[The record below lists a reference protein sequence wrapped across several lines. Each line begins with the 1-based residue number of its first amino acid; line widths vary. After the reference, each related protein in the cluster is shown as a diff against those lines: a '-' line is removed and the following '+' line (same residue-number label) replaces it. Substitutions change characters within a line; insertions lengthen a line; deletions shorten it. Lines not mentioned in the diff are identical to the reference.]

1 MRKIET
7 IKKEIERAKKA
18 APCRNSL
25 RWDYSA
31 KDAIEDLELA
41 IKAAE
46 ASRNREEPRRG
57 RTSWYIS
64 RKW

>member
-1 MRKIET
+1 MAT
-7 IKKEIERAKKA
+7 KA
-18 APCRNSL
+18 AQCRNSL

-31 KDAIEDLELA
+31 KDAIEDLDLA

-57 RTSWYIS
+57 KTSWYIS

>member
-1 MRKIET
+1 MRGG
-7 IKKEIERAKKA
+7 A
-18 APCRNSL
+18 ALCRNAL
-25 RWDYSA
+25 RRDYGI
-31 KDAIEDLELA
+31 KDALEDLDLA

-57 RTSWYIS
+57 GHRLEIS

>member
-1 MRKIET
+1 MAK
-7 IKKEIERAKKA
+7 RAAK
-18 APCRNSL
+18 CRNSL

-31 KDAIEDLELA
+31 KDAIEDLDLA

-57 RTSWYIS
+57 RRAWDIS

>member
-1 MRKIET
+1 MSRG
-7 IKKEIERAKKA
+7 A

-31 KDAIEDLELA
+31 KDALEDLDLA

-57 RTSWYIS
+57 RSRWEIS

>member
-1 MRKIET
+1 MAR
-7 IKKEIERAKKA
+7 RAAKG
-18 APCRNSL
+18 RNSL

-31 KDAIEDLELA
+31 KDAIEGLDLA
-41 IKAAE
+41 IKAAA

-57 RTSWYIS
+57 RRAWDIS